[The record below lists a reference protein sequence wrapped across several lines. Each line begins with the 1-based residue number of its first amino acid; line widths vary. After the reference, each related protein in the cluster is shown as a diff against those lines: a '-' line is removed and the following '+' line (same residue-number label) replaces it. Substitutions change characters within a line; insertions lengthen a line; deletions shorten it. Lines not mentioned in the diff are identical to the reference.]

1 MDRDDVI
8 LDLVLGLETLAA
20 ATPDDVDV
28 EEKGAGLANTRV
40 DPLLLYNLEI
50 NACTLYIVQYSYFHC
65 E

>member
-20 ATPDDVDV
+20 ATSDDIDV
-28 EEKGAGLANTRV
+28 EEKGAGLADTRV

-50 NACTLYIVQYSYFHC
+50 DYICMYIIQYSYFHS